1 MPSPSANPIRLQ
13 VIDRVVTVLGAVTA
27 GADYFFT
34 PGRVVKRW
42 VHLDEI
48 NAFPCYMVTAGEK
61 GGQIIT
67 SGAPDV
73 YEETF
78 YISVKGVIKDSSDTV
93 TKCEQALRDIR
104 KAINTDSMSGA
115 SGSLGA
121 ITDSIKCT
129 EGPDMDDGYLS
140 LEGYGFFD
148 QRVEVQIHGN
158 FGEL

>member
-1 MPSPSANPIRLQ
+1 MPSPTNPIRLQ
-13 VIDRVVTVLGAVTA
+13 VIDRVVTVLGAITA

-34 PGRVVKRW
+34 PGRVYKRW

-48 NAFPCYMVTAGEK
+48 NAFPCYMVTASDK
-61 GGQIIT
+61 GGPIDT
-67 SGAPDV
+67 SGAPHV

-78 YISVKGVIKDSSDTV
+78 YISIKGVIKDSNDTV

-104 KAINTDSMSGA
+104 YAINTDSKSGVA
-115 SGSLGA
+115 GSLGA
-121 ITDSIKCT
+121 LTDSIKCT

-148 QRVEVQIHGN
+148 QRVEVKIHGD